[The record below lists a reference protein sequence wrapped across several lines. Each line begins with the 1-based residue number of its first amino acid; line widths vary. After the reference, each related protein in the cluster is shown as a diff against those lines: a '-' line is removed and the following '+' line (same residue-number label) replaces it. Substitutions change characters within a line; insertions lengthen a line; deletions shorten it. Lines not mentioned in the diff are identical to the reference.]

1 MPHLRD
7 TIKKQQIQ
15 QNNVKSTA
23 QVTNQTRPQQV
34 VKSPTPPGANAA
46 HPAGLVAGFP
56 RGVSPHIIMSGKPDP
71 QLLQKQIQQGK
82 IIIAT
87 SGQPTPGMKTTL
99 QAHPHPVASG
109 GKPGLANAPSV
120 ASMTNNA
127 KEKTRSTH
135 YSSAV
140 G

>member
-15 QNNVKSTA
+15 QNNAKSTA
-23 QVTNQTRPQQV
+23 PNTNQTRPQQV
-34 VKSPTPPGANAA
+34 KSSTPPVPNAT

-99 QAHPHPVASG
+99 QAHPHAVAPG
-109 GKPGLANAPSV
+109 GKPGLSNVPNV
-120 ASMTNNA
+120 ASMANSA